1 MAVFMFYIGMFSI
14 VFSILAAIAELI
26 ERFIGR

>member
-14 VFSILAAIAELI
+14 VFGIVAGIADLI
-26 ERFIGR
+26 EYLTR